1 MSVDTSIEDAAE
13 RAYRQ
18 AEVHLS
24 DKDFNR
30 FRKLIFELAGIT
42 LSEHKRALVY
52 SRLAKRLRA
61 NGLESY
67 SDYYELVRQADP
79 ESQEIVEFINAI
91 TTNKSS
97 FFREPH
103 HFDFLREEIF
113 PEYLDE
119 LGSGRRKA
127 IRIWSAG
134 CSAGQEPY
142 TLAMTLFE
150 YFGAGSSV
158 EFDIQATDIDT
169 NVLTR
174 ARQGVYN
181 EEQIEDIPDYLLRK
195 YFLKGKGERAGL
207 AKAGKELQSIIRF
220 DRLNL
225 FEPAWPFK
233 EKLDIIFCRNV
244 IIYFSRDTQRQLI
257 SRMTH
262 HLKPG
267 GYLMLGHSESLH
279 GYDSGLQHVRKNVY
293 RFNG

>member
-1 MSVDTSIEDAAE
+1 MDTSIEDAAE

-24 DKDFNR
+24 DRDFNR

-67 SDYYELVRQADP
+67 SDYYDLVSQADP

-113 PEYLDE
+113 PDYLE
-119 LGSGRRKA
+119 EISSRRRKA
-127 IRIWSAG
+127 IRVWSAG

-150 YFGAGSSV
+150 YFGMDSNI
-158 EFDIQATDIDT
+158 EFDILATDIDT
-169 NVLTR
+169 NVLSR
-174 ARQGVYN
+174 AQQGIYN

-225 FEPAWPFK
+225 FDSTWPFK

-244 IIYFSRDTQRQLI
+244 IIYFNRDTQRKLI
-257 SRMTH
+257 SRMTR

-293 RFNG
+293 RYDG

>member
-1 MSVDTSIEDAAE
+1 MEAPIEDAAE

-18 AEVHLS
+18 AQVHLS

-67 SDYYELVRQADP
+67 RDYYELVSQAEPD
-79 ESQEIVEFINAI
+79 SVEIVEFINAI

-113 PEYLDE
+113 PVYQNE
-119 LGSGRRKA
+119 LNAGKRKS

-150 YFGAGSSV
+150 YFGVQASA
-158 EFDIQATDIDT
+158 EFNILATDIDT
-169 NVLTR
+169 NVLSR
-174 ARQGVYN
+174 ARDGIYN
-181 EEQIEDIPDYLLRK
+181 EEQIEDIPDYMLRK

-207 AKAGKELQSIIRF
+207 AKAGKELQSIIHF
-220 DRLNL
+220 ERLNL
-225 FEPAWPFK
+225 FDPAWPMK
-233 EKLDIIFCRNV
+233 ESLDIIFCRNV
-244 IIYFSRDTQRQLI
+244 IIYFNRETQRKLI
-257 SRMTH
+257 TRMTRY
-262 HLKPG
+262 LKPG

>member
-1 MSVDTSIEDAAE
+1 MDAQIDDAAE

-18 AEVHLS
+18 SEVHLS
-24 DKDFNR
+24 DRDFNR
-30 FRKLIFELAGIT
+30 FRKLIFNLAGIT

-61 NGLESY
+61 HGLDNY
-67 SDYYELVRQADP
+67 SDYYDLVSNAEPD
-79 ESQEIVEFINAI
+79 SQEIVEFINAI
-91 TTNKSS
+91 TTNKTS

-113 PEYLDE
+113 PVYLDE
-119 LGSGRRKA
+119 RNSGRRKS

-150 YFGAGSSV
+150 FFGTSSSLDM
-158 EFDIQATDIDT
+158 DILATDIDT
-169 NVLTR
+169 NVLSR
-174 ARQGVYN
+174 ARQGVYS

-207 AKAGKELQSIIRF
+207 AKAGAELQSIIRF
-220 DRLNL
+220 NRLNL
-225 FEPAWPFK
+225 FDPSWPMK

-244 IIYFSRDTQRQLI
+244 IIYFNRDTQRKLI
-257 SRMTH
+257 SRMTS

-279 GYDSGLQHVRKNVY
+279 GYDSGLQHIRKNVY

>member
-1 MSVDTSIEDAAE
+1 MDTSIEDAAE

-61 NGLESY
+61 NKLDSY
-67 SDYYELVRQADP
+67 SDYYELVSQADP
-79 ESQEIVEFINAI
+79 DSQEIVEFINAI

-103 HFDFLREEIF
+103 HFEFLREEIF
-113 PEYLDE
+113 PAFLDE
-119 LGSGRRKA
+119 MNASRRKS

-150 YFGAGSSV
+150 FFGAESSA
-158 EFDIQATDIDT
+158 EFHILATDIDT
-169 NVLTR
+169 NVLSR
-174 ARQGVYN
+174 AREGIYN
-181 EEQIEDIPDYLLRK
+181 DEQIEDIPDYLLRK

-207 AKAGKELQSIIRF
+207 AKAGKDLQSIIQF
-220 DRLNL
+220 NRLNL
-225 FEPAWPFK
+225 FDATWPMK

-244 IIYFSRDTQRQLI
+244 IIYFNRDTQRKLI
-257 SRMTH
+257 SRMTQ

-279 GYDSGLQHVRKNVY
+279 GYESGLQHVRKNVY

>member
-1 MSVDTSIEDAAE
+1 MDTPIEDAAE

-18 AEVHLS
+18 SEVHLS

-42 LSEHKRALVY
+42 LSQHKRALVY

-61 NGLESY
+61 NGLENY
-67 SDYYELVRQADP
+67 GDYYDLVRQAEPD
-79 ESQEIVEFINAI
+79 SVEIIEFINAI

-113 PEYLDE
+113 PAYQDE
-119 LGSGRRKA
+119 MNSGRRKA

-142 TLAMTLFE
+142 TLAMTLYE
-150 YFGAGSSV
+150 YFGMQSTA
-158 EFDIQATDIDT
+158 EFNILATDIDT
-169 NVLTR
+169 NVLAR
-174 ARQGVYN
+174 ARDGIYN
-181 EEQIEDIPDYLLRK
+181 DEQIEDIPDYLLRK

-207 AKAGKELQSIIRF
+207 AKAGKELQSIIQF
-220 DRLNL
+220 ERLNL
-225 FEPAWPFK
+225 FEPAWPMK
-233 EKLDIIFCRNV
+233 ESLDIIFCRNV
-244 IIYFSRDTQRQLI
+244 IIYFSRDTQRKLI
-257 SRMTH
+257 SRMTR

>member
-1 MSVDTSIEDAAE
+1 VDTSIEDAAE

-67 SDYYELVRQADP
+67 SEYYELVSQADP
-79 ESQEIVEFINAI
+79 DSQEVVEFINAI

-113 PEYLDE
+113 PVYLQE
-119 LGSGRRKA
+119 INSRKRKA

-142 TLAMTLFE
+142 TLAMTLYE
-150 YFGAGSSV
+150 YFGVDSPV
-158 EFDIQATDIDT
+158 DFNILATDIDT
-169 NVLTR
+169 NVLSR
-174 ARQGVYN
+174 ARQGIYN

-207 AKAGKELQSIIRF
+207 ARTGKELQSIIQF

-225 FEPAWPFK
+225 FDSTWPIK
-233 EKLDIIFCRNV
+233 DKLDIIFCRNV

-257 SRMTH
+257 SRMTR

>member
-1 MSVDTSIEDAAE
+1 VDTSIEDAAE

-67 SDYYELVRQADP
+67 SEYYELVSQADP
-79 ESQEIVEFINAI
+79 DSQEVVEFINAI

-113 PEYLDE
+113 PVYLQE
-119 LGSGRRKA
+119 INSRKRKA
-127 IRIWSAG
+127 IQIWSAG

-142 TLAMTLFE
+142 TLAMTLYE
-150 YFGAGSSV
+150 YFGVDSPV
-158 EFDIQATDIDT
+158 DFNILATDIDT
-169 NVLTR
+169 NVLSR
-174 ARQGVYN
+174 ARQGIYN

-207 AKAGKELQSIIRF
+207 ARTGKELQSIIQF

-225 FEPAWPFK
+225 FDSTWPIK
-233 EKLDIIFCRNV
+233 DKLDIIFCRNV

-257 SRMTH
+257 SRMTR

>member
-1 MSVDTSIEDAAE
+1 MDASIEDPAE

-30 FRKLIFELAGIT
+30 FRKLIFDLAGIT

-61 NGLESY
+61 NGLENY
-67 SDYYELVRQADP
+67 SDYYELVANADP
-79 ESQEIVEFINAI
+79 DSQEIVEFINAI
-91 TTNKSS
+91 TTNKTS

-113 PEYLDE
+113 PAYLEDINTN
-119 LGSGRRKA
+119 RRKSV
-127 IRIWSAG
+127 RIWSAG

-150 YFGAGSSV
+150 FFGANTSA
-158 EFDIQATDIDT
+158 ELKILATDIDT
-169 NVLTR
+169 NVLAR
-174 ARQGVYN
+174 ARQGIYN

-195 YFLKGKGERAGL
+195 YFLKGKGDREGL
-207 AKAGKELQSIIRF
+207 AKVGKELQSIIQF

-225 FEPAWPFK
+225 FDPVWPMK

-257 SRMTH
+257 RRMTQ

-279 GYDSGLQHVRKNVY
+279 GYESGLQHVRKNVY
-293 RFNG
+293 RHDG

>member
-1 MSVDTSIEDAAE
+1 LDTSIEDAAE

-61 NGLESY
+61 NKLDSY
-67 SDYYELVRQADP
+67 SDYYELVSQADP
-79 ESQEIVEFINAI
+79 DSQEIVEFINAI

-113 PEYLDE
+113 PVFLEE
-119 LGSGRRKA
+119 MNASRRKS

-150 YFGAGSSV
+150 FFGAESAA
-158 EFDIQATDIDT
+158 EFQILATDIDT
-169 NVLTR
+169 NVLSR
-174 ARQGVYN
+174 AREGIYN
-181 EEQIEDIPDYLLRK
+181 DEQIEDIPDYLLRK

-207 AKAGKELQSIIRF
+207 AKVGKDLQSIIQF
-220 DRLNL
+220 NRLNL
-225 FEPAWPFK
+225 FDATWPMK

-244 IIYFSRDTQRQLI
+244 IIYFNRDTQRKLI
-257 SRMTH
+257 SRMTQ

-279 GYDSGLQHVRKNVY
+279 GYESGLQHVRKNVY

>member
-1 MSVDTSIEDAAE
+1 VEAPIEDAAD

-18 AEVHLS
+18 CEVHLS
-24 DKDFNR
+24 DRDFNR

-61 NGLESY
+61 NGLEKY
-67 SDYYELVRQADP
+67 SDYYDLVRQADP
-79 ESQEIVEFINAI
+79 DSQEIVEFINAI

-103 HFDFLREEIF
+103 HFDYLREEIF
-113 PEYLDE
+113 PGYLSE
-119 LGSGRRKA
+119 LDSGKRRTIK
-127 IRIWSAG
+127 IWSAG

-142 TLAMTLFE
+142 TLAMTLLE
-150 YFGAGSSV
+150 YFGNSTSV
-158 EFDIQATDIDT
+158 EFNILATDIDT
-169 NVLTR
+169 NVLSR
-174 ARQGVYN
+174 ASQGIYN
-181 EEQIEDIPDYLLRK
+181 EEQVEDIPDYLLRK

-207 AKAGKELQSIIRF
+207 AKAGKELQSIINF
-220 DRLNL
+220 ERLNL
-225 FEPAWPFK
+225 FDPTWPMK
-233 EKLDIIFCRNV
+233 DKLDIIFCRNV
-244 IIYFSRDTQRQLI
+244 IIYFNRDTQRKLI
-257 SRMTH
+257 SRMTR

-293 RFNG
+293 RFDG